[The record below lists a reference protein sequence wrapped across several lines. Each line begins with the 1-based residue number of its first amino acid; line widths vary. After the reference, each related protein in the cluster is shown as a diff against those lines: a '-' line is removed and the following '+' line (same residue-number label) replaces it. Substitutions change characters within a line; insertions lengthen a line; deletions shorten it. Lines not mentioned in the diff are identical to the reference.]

1 MIAVEKEEKIENLNE
16 AQKKFLESKGLTMHK
31 IAKLT
36 GKGYNVI
43 WGAFNN
49 KYRSN
54 LNTLD
59 AIAKAAGVSLDFF
72 RSIK

>member
-1 MIAVEKEEKIENLNE
+1 MITTDKIENLND
-16 AQKKFLESKGLTMHK
+16 AQKRFLAEKGLTMHK
-31 IAKLT
+31 IAKIT

-59 AIAKAAGVSLDFF
+59 AIARAAGVTLDYF
-72 RSIK
+72 RNIK